1 MKRREFLKSIAAVGA
16 SVSLPLDMLASAPDS
31 VIERAWNEALSN
43 PTIFY
48 VSSWGTLSYGV
59 EETWQQSREQLF
71 GWAPVHNRQALQAL
85 AYESGQFAAFLENAW
100 IKREDEDGEETVH
113 DDWQSWLNDLS
124 GEAVDELIE
133 CANGWLEEDAD
144 ETDWEIATLR
154 GYTEQGA
161 ALTYFR
167 DDFPCSD
174 LFNIVIVEGDHPGST
189 YSAAELRM
197 SVEDANL
204 IAEAEGLPIRF
215 EWSGD

>member
-1 MKRREFLKSIAAVGA
+1 MTGRRCRRWPTRAGSSPPSSRTHGSSARKKS
-16 SVSLPLDMLASAPDS
+16 
-31 VIERAWNEALSN
+31 
-43 PTIFY
+43 
-48 VSSWGTLSYGV
+48 
-59 EETWQQSREQLF
+59 
-71 GWAPVHNRQALQAL
+71 
-85 AYESGQFAAFLENAW
+85 
-100 IKREDEDGEETVH
+100 GEEAVH

-144 ETDWEIATLR
+144 ETDWEVATLR

-161 ALTYFR
+161 ALSYFR

-189 YSAAELRM
+189 YYAAELRM